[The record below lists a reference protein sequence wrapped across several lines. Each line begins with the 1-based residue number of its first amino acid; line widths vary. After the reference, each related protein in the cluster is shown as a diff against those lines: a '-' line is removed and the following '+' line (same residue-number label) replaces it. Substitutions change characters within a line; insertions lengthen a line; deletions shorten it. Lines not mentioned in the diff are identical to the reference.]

1 MGNILTHNTNLAE
14 GTVQTYA
21 EDANVI
27 VLDLN
32 KPDFKPLEMS
42 QLQALGLSRII
53 EAAIRDAQQGTYV
66 PPAAPQEAGA

>member
-1 MGNILTHNTNLAE
+1 MSNILTHNTNLAG

-21 EDANVI
+21 TDANVV

-32 KPDFKPLEMS
+32 NGTDPLEMN

-66 PPAAPQEAGA
+66 PPSQEAAA